1 MLIVDPEKR
10 VTAAQLLEDN
20 WLKSKSNPEK
30 SKQDINASQ
39 ISQNTSTIKERTSS
53 TGPAGEVALT

>member
-1 MLIVDPEKR
+1 MLVVDPDKR

-20 WLKSKSNPEK
+20 WLKSKSNNPEK
-30 SKQDINASQ
+30 DINT
-39 ISQNTSTIKERTSS
+39 SQNTSTIKES